1 MNVGIHRE
9 DLIMVQSIFRC
20 FDSSKIRKS
29 VLENAIKKM
38 TIATTVASVFT
49 FVYLGSNG
57 LTQAFTSESEN
68 SNPHPVETS
77 YNSGV
82 NLSIDSPSVNNL
94 GEPLNATPK

>member
-1 MNVGIHRE
+1 
-9 DLIMVQSIFRC
+9 MVQSIFRC

-82 NLSIDSPSVNNL
+82 NSGVNLSIDSPSVNNL
-94 GEPLNATPK
+94 GEPLNATPE